1 MPPALRKR
9 PVSPAGA
16 AATLTHPTHRSS
28 THLPPVSVA
37 PRCPADARLHPAVSR

>member
-9 PVSPAGA
+9 PISPASA
-16 AATLTHPTHRSS
+16 AAVHPTPCSS
-28 THLPPVSVA
+28 THLPPVDGA